1 MSTGIVCTWTT
12 FKVSTSE
19 LLDVS
24 IFDPF
29 LTAKEIEGPISDPR
43 SMGKRF
49 DESIFDP
56 LSTGKATYHSVLYG
70 RIQES
75 PDEYVLVIGWESLQH
90 YQAFAETD
98 EHKELMANLKPGA
111 KTHVI
116 DFGQF
121 AFWRHLN
128 CSTEILTV
136 YFPSSI
142 LPQDQEAVGKIYP
155 LIETLQPIDRAS
167 IEAKAY
173 TERPICGWMKDSF
186 QVNGKNTL
194 ACVWFNF
201 WKNRENENRFK
212 RTERRSSY
220 IVNGPFD
227 ITPIPGPL
235 ALEVFE
241 QDLKGLGAGE
251 WVGFHVD
258 FKCIQK
264 TRPYLR

>member
-1 MSTGIVCTWTT
+1 MSTSIICTWTT
-12 FKVSTSE
+12 FKVPASE

-29 LTAKEIEGPISDPR
+29 LTTKEIDGPISDPL
-43 SMGKRF
+43 SMGKKF

-75 PDEYVLVIGWESLQH
+75 PDEY
-90 YQAFAETD
+90 YQAFAETE
-98 EHKELMANLKPGA
+98 EHKGLMARLKPGA

-142 LPQDQEAVGKIYP
+142 SPQDQEAVGKIYP
-155 LIETLQPIDRAS
+155 LIETLQPIDRAG
-167 IEAKAY
+167 IEAMAY
-173 TERPICGWMKDSF
+173 TERPICGWMKDAF

-194 ACVWFNF
+194 ACVWLTF
-201 WKNRENENRFK
+201 WKNKENENRFK

-227 ITPIPGPL
+227 ITPVPGPL
-235 ALEVFE
+235 ALEFFE
-241 QDLKGLGAGE
+241 QDLKGLGARE

-258 FKCIQK
+258 FKRIQK
-264 TRPYLR
+264 TRPYIR